1 MTKTIDLLVKAC
13 IEDIFP
19 PLPAIVDY
27 FGFDNAANDENL
39 SIVLGLYQY
48 MIKLKGMNKNIIE
61 EAFHNN
67 QLDKLIHD
75 SYKIYGTSGYYRKF
89 CDQNIKIGKTYIK

>member
-27 FGFDNAANDENL
+27 FGFANAANDENL

-75 SYKIYGTSGYYRKF
+75 SYKTYGNTGYYKLF
-89 CDQNIKIGKTYIK
+89 CDKNMEIGKTYLT

>member
-39 SIVLGLYQY
+39 SNVLGLYQY
-48 MIKLKGMNKNIIE
+48 MIKLRGMNKNIIE
-61 EAFHNN
+61 EAFHKN
-67 QLDKLIHD
+67 QLD
-75 SYKIYGTSGYYRKF
+75 
-89 CDQNIKIGKTYIK
+89 

>member
-75 SYKIYGTSGYYRKF
+75 SYKTYGNTGYYKLF
-89 CDQNIKIGKTYIK
+89 CDKNMENGKTYLT

>member
-1 MTKTIDLLVKAC
+1 LVKAC

-19 PLPAIVDY
+19 PLPAIADY

-39 SIVLGLYQY
+39 SFILGLYQY
-48 MIKLKGMNKNIIE
+48 MIKLRGMNKNIIE
-61 EAFHNN
+61 EAFHKN

-75 SYKIYGTSGYYRKF
+75 SYKTYGNTGFYKLI
-89 CDQNIKIGKTYIK
+89 CDKNMKIGKTYLT